1 MFEFE
6 SLMQMH
12 LEIIKRSTRK
22 RALSKHRYLNFW
34 IPVLFLTTGVIS
46 QPAVASAKKEVHSE
60 ADLPRTSY
68 PLKGSLSSLL
78 KSDFS
83 AFAPLVERAGAD
95 INALLADYDIR
106 DRATLI
112 SILLAK
118 LATEELSGQTADGLQ
133 TIGRLRELQ
142 EKPDLK
148 LTTGLFDEAIL
159 KAWQTTKTNQ
169 GSAYEEAVKSNYQ
182 GEIFALPWE
191 IVQDTMKSA
200 RSLSAILTEPY
211 LLGRAEE
218 RLQPQIDKSG
228 SLDRKSFYELL
239 DYRSAIC
246 LKLPVNAI
254 RVGILSSYV
263 AAHDTQKPDIWEGR
277 EVSLSAN
284 DRLAEVRI
292 GIWDSGV
299 DTGLYPNQQYSY
311 GNSEPYPSQGLAFT
325 DDGYPSDS
333 TLTPLSVEQ
342 KQQYSRV
349 EDDLEALS
357 DLQAGIESPAAAAFK
372 KRLPQLSKDDVQAMF
387 KRLDFFGNYVHGTH
401 VAGIAVRGNPAAKI
415 VVFRFNDSLSR
426 ELNFPPTT
434 EWAERMASNF
444 KKIAAFCRDQNVRV
458 VNMSWG
464 DDLHEF
470 EEWLA
475 RTKEGEDPDQRKQE
489 AMKLF
494 EIWRQAIVDTIKSA
508 PNTLF
513 VTAAGNSDS
522 DASFLQDVPAS
533 LELPNLITV
542 GATNQAGDATTFT
555 SYGKTVLV
563 YADGFHVESS
573 IPGGKT
579 VKFSGTSM
587 ASPAVTNLAA
597 KLFAVDASLT
607 PEQARTLIV
616 EGSTPSEDGRRKLVD
631 ERRTIELARINKEK
645 SRGGTSSSSNR

>member
-1 MFEFE
+1 
-6 SLMQMH
+6 MQTR
-12 LEIIKRSTRK
+12 LEIIKTSIRK
-22 RALSKHRYLNFW
+22 RTLLKRKYVW
-34 IPVLFLTTGVIS
+34 IPVLLLTTGVIS
-46 QPAVASAKKEVHSE
+46 ESVVADTKKEVRNE

-68 PLKGSLSSLL
+68 PVNGSLSSLL
-78 KSDFS
+78 KSDSS

-95 INALLADYDIR
+95 IDALLREFDIK

-112 SILLAK
+112 SILSAK
-118 LATEELSGQTADGLQ
+118 LAVQELSGQTAAGLQ

-148 LTTGLFDEAIL
+148 LTTALFDEAIL

-182 GEIFALPWE
+182 SEVSGLPWE

-211 LLGRAEE
+211 LLGMAEE
-218 RLQPQIDKSG
+218 TLQPQIDKSG
-228 SLDRKSFYELL
+228 SLERKSFYELL
-239 DYRSAIC
+239 DYRAATW

-254 RVGILSSYV
+254 RVEILSSYV
-263 AAHDTQKPDIWEGR
+263 VAHDTQKPDIWGKR
-277 EVSLSAN
+277 EVRLSAA
-284 DRLAEVRI
+284 DQLTEVRV

-299 DTGLYPNQQYSY
+299 DTSLYPNQQYSY
-311 GNSEPYPSQGLAFT
+311 AKPGPYPSQGLAFT

-342 KQQYSRV
+342 KQQYAGV
-349 EDDLEALS
+349 ENDLEALS
-357 DLQAGIESPAAAAFK
+357 DLQAGIESSAAAAFK

-387 KRLDFFGNYVHGTH
+387 KRLDFFESYVHGTH

-426 ELNFPPTT
+426 ELNFPPST
-434 EWAERMASNF
+434 EWAERMAANF

-475 RTKEGEDPDQRKQE
+475 RTKDGEDSDQRKRE

-494 EIWRQAIVDTIKSA
+494 EIWGQAIADTIKSA

-522 DASFLQDVPAS
+522 DASFLQDIPAS

-542 GATNQAGDATTFT
+542 GATNQAGDPTTFT
-555 SYGKTVLV
+555 SYGKTVIV
-563 YADGFHVESS
+563 YADGFHVGSY
-573 IPGGKT
+573 IPGGKI
-579 VKFSGTSM
+579 VRFSGTSV

-597 KLFAVDASLT
+597 KLFAIDPSLT
-607 PEQARTLIV
+607 PELARTLIV
-616 EGSTPSEDGRRKLVD
+616 DGSTTSEDGRRKLVD
-631 ERRTIELARINKEK
+631 ESGAIKLARINKEK
-645 SRGGTSSSSNR
+645 ARGGASSSRNDR

>member
-1 MFEFE
+1 
-6 SLMQMH
+6 MQMH
-12 LEIIKRSTRK
+12 SEIIKTSIRK
-22 RALSKHRYLNFW
+22 GTLLKRKYVNLW
-34 IPVLFLTTGVIS
+34 IPVLLLTTGVMLES
-46 QPAVASAKKEVHSE
+46 VVAAAKKEVHSE

-68 PLKGSLSSLL
+68 SVNGSLSSLL
-78 KSDFS
+78 KSDSS
-83 AFAPLVERAGAD
+83 AFAPLVEKAGAD
-95 INALLADYDIR
+95 LDALLADYDIR

-112 SILLAK
+112 SILSAK
-118 LATEELSGQTADGLQ
+118 LATQELRGQTADGLQ
-133 TIGRLRELQ
+133 TIARLRELQ

-182 GEIFALPWE
+182 GEVSGLPWE

-228 SLDRKSFYELL
+228 SLDRNSFYDLL
-239 DYRSAIC
+239 DYRVAIW

-263 AAHDTQKPDIWEGR
+263 TAHDTQKPDIWGGR

-284 DRLAEVRI
+284 DQLAEVRV

-299 DTGLYPNQQYSY
+299 DTTLYPNRQYSY
-311 GNSEPYPSQGLAFT
+311 ANSGPYPSQGLAFT

-333 TLTPLSVEQ
+333 TLTPLSAEQ
-342 KQQYSRV
+342 KQQYSGV

-372 KRLPQLSKDDVQAMF
+372 KRLPQLSKNDVQAMF
-387 KRLDFFGNYVHGTH
+387 NRLDFFGNYVHGTH

-475 RTKEGEDPDQRKQE
+475 RTKEGEDPEQRKQE

-573 IPGGKT
+573 IPGGKI

-597 KLFAVDASLT
+597 KLFAIDASLT

-616 EGSTPSEDGRRKLVD
+616 EGSTQSEDGRRKLVD
-631 ERRTIELARINKEK
+631 ESRTIELARINKEK
-645 SRGGTSSSSNR
+645 ARGGTSSSSKR